1 MLERIQD
8 LSPPSPGSCSLHMN
22 GLNRLANELILNFLQ
37 QWQFPPDFINPEMGL
52 ITRL

>member
-8 LSPPSPGSCSLHMN
+8 LLPPSLGSCHLHMN